1 MILFVT
7 LHSQWYWPL
16 VNDIIHCIHNDI
28 KLNLYFCVSKNIIA
42 KQYLYVVISLNCK
55 VQFHCKQKEKSDWLF
70 FLFTWY
76 HYGESNSYFSASLP
90 NRPQK
95 THRTLTFFT
104 RLLLIH
110 ERWQATLASNQDWP
124 KYFANLSQS
133 ATSHSPHLYIS
144 YIPHANWDR
153 RRFLHDFFR

>member
-1 MILFVT
+1 MLIYYFALA
-7 LHSQWYWPL
+7 
-16 VNDIIHCIHNDI
+16 HNDI
-28 KLNLYFCVSKNIIA
+28 KLNLYFCVSKNIICFSKYHCEA
-42 KQYLYVVISLNCK
+42 ISLNRQ
-55 VQFHCKQKEKSDWLF
+55 VQFHCKQKKKSQSD
-70 FLFTWY
+70 
-76 HYGESNSYFSASLP
+76 FSFCLLGTTTENRTVTFSVSLP

-133 ATSHSPHLYIS
+133 ATSHSPRLYIS
-144 YIPHANWDR
+144 YIPHANGDR
-153 RRFLHDFFR
+153 RRFLHDFFT